1 MYYKV
6 ISSHKFV
13 IFYQSHQ
20 GVTKFSADK
29 LPTQDMQNLKSQAVS
44 KGTKTQICPDFIKKS
59 NYLVYL

>member
-6 ISSHKFV
+6 IFSHKFV

-44 KGTKTQICPDFIKKS
+44 KGTKT
-59 NYLVYL
+59 